1 MEIAVGLDRGLG
13 LSWDQYRELGRH
25 AAGLGYQ
32 SVWTNASHRPRPHAD
47 LCPVVHRDRGHG
59 ARRHRDWR
67 LGDPGR
73 LLVSRDTGVLR
84 GDSRRDQRRQVRARS
99 GLRRYSKSAA
109 FRRSLGLDDG
119 LRPIGAMREWLVT
132 LRALLAGE
140 TVEHEGKA
148 FTLHGISL
156 GSPPPKVPV
165 ALGAL
170 GPKMLTLAG
179 EAADGAALN
188 WCTPEQVAVS
198 RATVTQG
205 AQAAGRDPSEIAMIE
220 YIRICV
226 DDDVDAARRAYTKA
240 LMGYALAP
248 PGANKALGYRGHFA
262 RMGFDEAL
270 TELEDRRDRGA
281 SDEELIDAFPIE
293 LAELVGYFGPASGAA
308 TAFRRLAEGLDTAIV
323 RVVAARPGLE
333 SDYGGD
339 GGVSA
344 VLVLKPSG
352 LAEKAR
358 FQRARPRARRR

>member
-1 MEIAVGLDRGLG
+1 M
-13 LSWDQYRELGRH
+13 S
-25 AAGLGYQ
+25 
-32 SVWTNASHRPRPHAD
+32 
-47 LCPVVHRDRGHG
+47 
-59 ARRHRDWR
+59 
-67 LGDPGR
+67 
-73 LLVSRDTGVLR
+73 
-84 GDSRRDQRRQVRARS
+84 
-99 GLRRYSKSAA
+99 
-109 FRRSLGLDDG
+109 
-119 LRPIGAMREWLVT
+119 

-148 FTLHGISL
+148 FALHGINL
-156 GSPPPKVPV
+156 GTPPPRVPV

-170 GPKMLTLAG
+170 GPKMLSLAG

-205 AQAAGRDPSEIAMIE
+205 AQAAGRDPSEITMIE

-262 RMGFDEAL
+262 RMGFEEAL

-293 LAELVGYFGPASGAA
+293 LAELEGYFGPASGAA
-308 TAFRRLAEGLDTAIV
+308 TAIRRLAEGLDTAIV
-323 RVVAARPGLE
+323 RVVAARPGTE
-333 SDYGGD
+333 SIT
-339 GGVSA
+339 A
-344 VLVLKPSG
+344 VMEACQPTKLP
-352 LAEKAR
+352 
-358 FQRARPRARRR
+358 P